1 MIWIGLIGY
10 FIILVLVGI
19 VSERKSKKTFDEF
32 ATGSRSMSGWVL
44 GFSEA
49 TSIAS
54 AFLWLGWIGQGY
66 TDGVVTLWYAVPVV
80 LTTWFIWSYVAPRFR
95 DRAAATGAINLAEV
109 LVNEFDDKK
118 KKLKTAYAA
127 LLAIATFYFMFMY
140 AGSQFNAIGTTFVNL
155 TDGAISHN
163 AALLI
168 GAGIVILYTYLGG
181 FKAVVWTDF
190 IQSIAVVGS
199 LIALVFIVVAKCGGI
214 GAYVQAIGEISN
226 NYGGW
231 KGTFSSS
238 GIVLYIL
245 AWISSAL
252 CFLGAP
258 HAAVRWLATASKK
271 DCYQAGLIAT
281 FFQGIRM
288 VLPIMIGMGARVL
301 FGDTIESSQD
311 TIFVVLNNLTS
322 PLFTGIVL
330 AGILAATMST
340 ADSQFLEAVNTFC
353 VNIYKNLI
361 KKGDVEEQKLFKLS
375 KLMVIVVAV
384 LAVLGALLRPD
395 TIFGGVQYAYIG
407 LGSMFGPTLVMML
420 FFRKQ
425 MTLEGC
431 FAGGLIGS
439 IGFVIF
445 SNMISAGVFPEAFVG
460 FVSSRESLV
469 IFPLIV
475 VVTIVCNVV
484 FKEKDD
490 TLAK

>member
-1 MIWIGLIGY
+1 MIWVGLLGY
-10 FIILVLVGI
+10 FVMLILVGI
-19 VSERKSKKTFDEF
+19 VSERKSKKNFDEF
-32 ATGSRSMSGWVL
+32 AVGSRSMSGWVL

-54 AFLWLGWIGQGY
+54 AWLWLGWIGEGY
-66 TDGVVTLWYAVPVV
+66 KSGVVTLWYAVPVV
-80 LTTWFIWSYVAPRFR
+80 MTTWFIWSFVAPRFR
-95 DRAAATGAINLAEV
+95 DRAAASGAINIAEV

-127 LLAIATFYFMFMY
+127 LLAISTFYFMFMY

-155 TDGAISHN
+155 TNGAISYN
-163 AALLI
+163 VALLL
-168 GAGIVILYTYLGG
+168 GAGIVVLYTYLGG

-190 IQSIAVVGS
+190 IQSIAVIGS
-199 LIALVFIVVAKCGGI
+199 LIALVVIVVSNCGGL
-214 GAYVQAIGEISN
+214 GSYVDGINAVGNGFGS
-226 NYGGW
+226 W

-245 AWISSAL
+245 AWVSSAL

-271 DCYQAGLIAT
+271 DCYQAGLVAT

-301 FGDTIESSQD
+301 FGETIESAED
-311 TIFVVLNNLTS
+311 TIFVVLDKLTS
-322 PLFTGIVL
+322 PLFSGIVI

-361 KKGDVEEQKLFKLS
+361 KKGQVEEQKLFKLS
-375 KLMVIVVAV
+375 KLMVVVVAV
-384 LAVLGALLRPD
+384 LALIGSILRPD
-395 TIFGGVQYAYIG
+395 TIFGGVQYAYIA
-407 LGSMFGPTLVMML
+407 LGSTFGPTLVMML
-420 FFRKQ
+420 FFRDK

-445 SNMISAGVFPEAFVG
+445 SNMVSSGVFPETFVT
-460 FVSSRESLV
+460 FVKSRESLV
-469 IFPLIV
+469 IFPVIV
-475 VVTIVCNVV
+475 VVTIICNVI
-484 FKEKDD
+484 FKEKKQ
-490 TLAK
+490 TL